1 MATHS
6 SAGSS
11 GAEHLRFPHWQGLY
25 HAAVFETDRR
35 KLLKRVQAAESAVLK
50 RLETLPDVSEHLEE
64 RRAIFDA
71 MGTLRFL
78 RLDAE
83 KDPPTSSRKLA

>member
-6 SAGSS
+6 SSGSS
-11 GAEHLRFPHWQGLY
+11 GAEHLRFPQWQGLY
-25 HAAVFETDRR
+25 YAAVVEIDRF
-35 KLLKRVQAAESAVLK
+35 KLLKRVQAAESAILK
-50 RLETLPDVSEHLEE
+50 RLEALPEISENLDE

-78 RLDAE
+78 RLDATQ
-83 KDPPTSSRKLA
+83 PPTTSRRKMA

>member
-6 SAGSS
+6 SPASS
-11 GAEHLRFPHWQGLY
+11 VAEHLKFPQWQGLY
-25 HAAVFETDRR
+25 HAAVLETDRH
-35 KLLKRVQAAESAVLK
+35 KLLKRVQAAESALLK
-50 RLETLPDVSEHLEE
+50 RLEALPEISENVDE

-83 KDPPTSSRKLA
+83 KPSTSSRKFA

>member
-6 SAGSS
+6 SSGSS
-11 GAEHLRFPHWQGLY
+11 GAEHLRFPQWQGLY
-25 HAAVFETDRR
+25 HAAVCETERR
-35 KLLKRVQAAESAVLK
+35 KLLKRVQAAETAILK
-50 RLETLPDVSEHLEE
+50 RLEALPDVSEHLDE

-78 RLDAE
+78 RLDAQQE
-83 KDPPTSSRKLA
+83 PHPSWRKMA